1 MAEPASPKMVER
13 ARQLDLFDERRP
25 EDIGSQTET
34 ESESTS
40 LALKALPDSELVE
53 RVAHASL
60 ATIDTLA
67 EEIVTRSLTA
77 AVPALERLWCRFHG
91 FGINRPF
98 REQSAVLETLSRL
111 EGPEACSALRRIAL
125 GPGVPDSLL
134 PAVLRA
140 ADGKKLD
147 LPASF
152 VAGFLDHEDA
162 EIREP
167 AFALAHAANVSVLR
181 LREGLSDRL
190 ASIRRD
196 AAVALAFRG
205 DASGRDVLISVLRHA
220 PTVDSIEALGV
231 ICDDEAIVEL
241 GRCAMRFPEFAPRL
255 VAILREL
262 DSPKAERLV
271 VRLEA
276 GLEGQVIDEA

>member
-1 MAEPASPKMVER
+1 MAEPAPPRKAER
-13 ARQLDLFDERRP
+13 SRQLDLFDERRP
-25 EDIGSQTET
+25 ADIRPQTQTEG
-34 ESESTS
+34 ESTS

-53 RVAHASL
+53 RVAHANL
-60 ATIDTLA
+60 ATVDTLA
-67 EEIVTRSLTA
+67 DEIVARSLTA
-77 AVPALERLWCRFHG
+77 AVPALERLWRRFHG

-98 REQSAVLETLSRL
+98 REQSAVLETLARL
-111 EGPEACSALRRIAL
+111 NGPEARSALRRIAL

-140 ADGKKLD
+140 AADKRLD

-152 VAGFLDHEDA
+152 VADFLDHEDA
-162 EIREP
+162 AIREP

-205 DASGRDVLISVLRHA
+205 DASGRDVLITVLAHA
-220 PTVDSIEALGV
+220 PSVELIDALGV

-241 GRCAMRFPEFAPRL
+241 GRCAMRFPVFAPRA

-271 VRLEA
+271 ARLEA
-276 GLEGQVIDEA
+276 GLEGQVIEEA

>member
-1 MAEPASPKMVER
+1 MAEPTPPKKAER

-25 EDIGSQTET
+25 ADERPQTRT
-34 ESESTS
+34 EGESTT
-40 LALKALPDSELVE
+40 LALKALPDSELVK
-53 RVAHASL
+53 RVAHANL
-60 ATIDTLA
+60 AIVDTLA
-67 EEIVTRSLTA
+67 DEIVARSLTA
-77 AVPALERLWCRFHG
+77 AVPALERLWRRFHG
-91 FGINRPF
+91 FGINLPF

-111 EGPEACSALRRIAL
+111 EGPEAYSALRRIAL

-140 ADGKKLD
+140 AADKRLD

-152 VAGFLDHEDA
+152 VEEFLVHQDS

-190 ASIRRD
+190 DSIRRD

-205 DASGRDVLISVLRHA
+205 DASGRDVLITVLAHA
-220 PTVDSIEALGV
+220 PSVELIDALGA
-231 ICDDEAIVEL
+231 ICDEEAIVEL
-241 GRCAMRFPEFAPRL
+241 GRCAMRFPEFAPQV

-262 DSPKAERLV
+262 ESPKAQRLV
-271 VRLEA
+271 ARLDV
-276 GLEGQVIDEA
+276 GLEGLVIDEA

>member
-1 MAEPASPKMVER
+1 MAEPTPPKKAER

-25 EDIGSQTET
+25 ADIGPQKQTGG
-34 ESESTS
+34 ESTS

-53 RVAHASL
+53 RVAHADL
-60 ATIDTLA
+60 ATVDTLA
-67 EEIVTRSLTA
+67 EEIVARSLTV
-77 AVPALERLWCRFHG
+77 AVPALERLWRRFHG

-98 REQSAVLETLSRL
+98 REQNAVLETLSRL
-111 EGPEACSALRRIAL
+111 NGTEARSALRRIAL

-140 ADGKKLD
+140 AADKRLD

-152 VAGFLDHEDA
+152 VSGFLDHQDS
-162 EIREP
+162 EIRKP

-205 DASGRDVLISVLRHA
+205 DASGRDMLISVLAHA
-220 PTVDSIEALGV
+220 PSVELIDALGV
-231 ICDDEAIVEL
+231 ICDDEVIVEL
-241 GRCAMRFPEFAPRL
+241 GRCAMRFPDFAPRV

-262 DSPKAERLV
+262 ESPKAERLV
-271 VRLEA
+271 VRLETD
-276 GLEGQVIDEA
+276 LEDQVTDEA